1 MSKLKKDFYL
11 RDDVVQIS
19 KELLGKY
26 LFTKLDGK
34 LTAGIITETEA
45 YAGITDKASHAWNG
59 RRTKRTEVMFAE
71 GGTAYVY
78 LCYGIHHLFN
88 IVTNQKDIPHAVLI
102 RAIKP
107 VEGISHILKRRDK
120 IKIDKTISGGPGT
133 ASQAL
138 GILTKHSG
146 IDLTGNKIWVED
158 KGIKIKGKEIIVGPR
173 VGVDY
178 AGEDAKLPYRFIYN
192 LQLTCLPKLNPEFI
206 EGQRRQITDLPTEAL
221 A

>member
-26 LFTKLDGK
+26 LFTKLNGK

-45 YAGITDKASHAWNG
+45 YAGIGDKASHAWNN
-59 RRTKRTEVMFAE
+59 RRTKRTETMYAE

-88 IVTNQKDIPHAVLI
+88 VVTNQKDTPHAILI
-102 RAIKP
+102 RAITP
-107 VEGISHILKRRDK
+107 VEGIPTILKRRNK
-120 IKIDKTISGGPGT
+120 TKIDSSITGGPGT
-133 ASQAL
+133 VSQAL
-138 GILTKHSG
+138 GILTKH
-146 IDLTGNKIWVED
+146 TGLSLLGDTIWIED
-158 KGIKIKGKEIIVGPR
+158 KGLKIKEKDIHIGPR

-178 AGEDAKLPYRFIYN
+178 AGEHAKWPYRFKIDG
-192 LQLTCLPKLNPEFI
+192 I
-206 EGQRRQITDLPTEAL
+206 
-221 A
+221 